1 MIRLITATTFIAL
14 IGLTSGSAYSDG
26 MKKGGDMPMMG
37 DKSMSMEKK
46 DMAMDK
52 EMSDAM
58 DKGMDKKMAGEMHG
72 DMKKP
77 MEMPMK

>member
-1 MIRLITATTFIAL
+1 MTRLITATTLIAL

-26 MKKGGDMPMMG
+26 MKKDGDMSMMG
-37 DKSMSMEKK
+37 DKSMAMEKK
-46 DMAMDK
+46 DMGMDK
-52 EMSDAM
+52 EMSGNM
-58 DKGMDKKMAGEMHG
+58 DKGMDNKMAGEMHG

>member
-1 MIRLITATTFIAL
+1 MTRLITATTLIAL
-14 IGLTSGSAYSDG
+14 IGLTSGSVYSDS
-26 MKKGGDMPMMG
+26 MKKDGDMAMMG
-37 DKSMSMEKK
+37 DKSMAMDKK
-46 DMAMDK
+46 SMAMDK
-52 EMSDAM
+52 EMSGGM